1 MHTLRSYPMTSTK
14 SMTKAELIA
23 LVDAQKDSLAEV
35 NKAVEDLKEANSM
48 LEQTAAIANEA
59 AEKAQADA
67 SAKSSFEPPARFCVT
82 GLLTEVKPVDGY
94 DFFNASV
101 SVSAS
106 CYHGKGADGK
116 DAYSDVR
123 GVKLSTFVVQAEAGK
138 QLLAMQDEFAWSIV
152 RVWYDITGKEKNLYT
167 KRVKTRDGGTKEILA
182 LKYLDLK
189 ARQIDVIK
197 TSDGAPADAIADEL
211 AF

>member
-1 MHTLRSYPMTSTK
+1 MTSTK
-14 SMTKAELIA
+14 SMTKAELLA

-35 NKAVEDLKEANSM
+35 NGVVEELKQANSM

-67 SAKSSFEPPARFCVT
+67 SAQPAFEVPADFCLT
-82 GLLTEVKPVDGY
+82 GLLTEVKPVDGH
-94 DFFNASV
+94 DFFKASV
-101 SVSAS
+101 SVSAG

-116 DAYSDVR
+116 GIFSDVR
-123 GVKLSTFVVQAEAGK
+123 GIKLSTFDVESEAGK
-138 QLLAMQDEFAWSIV
+138 QLLALKSEFKWCIV
-152 RVWYDITGKEKNLYT
+152 RVWYDIQGKSKNLYT
-167 KRVKTRDGGTKEILA
+167 KRVKGRDGSTKEVDA
-182 LKYLDLK
+182 LKYIDLK

-197 TSDGAPADAIADEL
+197 TSDDAPADAIANEL